1 MFSVETLKVDYCLYS
16 QQEERVMTYL
26 SVLTGAV
33 GIQYFIRRSVCV
45 YQAVQ
50 LLITSLLLLLL
61 LLLLLSTAHTHTSPT
76 QPRYVPLC
84 SHCLVRVSPSCTG
97 DQGTIFCHF
106 EWASPGGG
114 APTSDLRGTGCWVGG
129 EGGRSLCGGSCQ
141 LSQETSVR
149 ETAEIA

>member
-1 MFSVETLKVDYCLYS
+1 MFSVETWKVYFFPYS

-33 GIQYFIRRSVCV
+33 GIQYFIRRSVCA

-61 LLLLLSTAHTHTSPT
+61 LLSTAHAHASPT

-84 SHCLVRVSPSCTG
+84 SHCLVRVSPSYTG
-97 DQGTIFCHF
+97 DQGTIVCHF

-114 APTSDLRGTGCWVGG
+114 APISDPRGTGCWVGG

-149 ETAEIA
+149 ETTEIA